1 MAGDGNQAG
10 ASLGHMTTSDGDIR
24 SLRDQLQLLADYL

>member
-1 MAGDGNQAG
+1 MKPV
-10 ASLGHMTTSDGDIR
+10 ASLVPMTTTSDGDIR

>member
-1 MAGDGNQAG
+1 MLIKPG
-10 ASLGHMTTSDGDIR
+10 ASLVHMTTTSDGDIR